1 MPNRGC
7 VLRHCFIKLIRP
19 APPGLTDNAD
29 SSRSPVAP
37 PSYLPI
43 TMETYDEAMKA
54 FFATLLESAD
64 NIMLERL
71 KKMAQ
76 LGEEEEGKSGMSH
89 LATFL
94 QFFHLYL
101 IEFGNNTLSLNVV
114 SSH

>member
-1 MPNRGC
+1 
-7 VLRHCFIKLIRP
+7 
-19 APPGLTDNAD
+19 
-29 SSRSPVAP
+29 
-37 PSYLPI
+37 
-43 TMETYDEAMKA
+43 MKA

-76 LGEEEEGKSGMSH
+76 LGEEEEEEGKSGMSH

-114 SSH
+114 SSHWS